1 MRKLL
6 QLQVDVQIC
15 AHTCECIRMY
25 GARMQYA
32 YHLFPDSHSMVFA
45 ADAKCGYVSIFSI
58 SLTQGL
64 LYLARGGQV
73 LHTSTCTYR
82 YACVSVCV
90 CETRMVV
97 SSKATPS
104 NHNHYCDCER
114 RELWVGNSLRG
125 GMPRLDQLG

>member
-45 ADAKCGYVSIFSI
+45 ADAKCGYVICEHLQYKFNSRPAIFGTWGANFAHKHMYI
-58 SLTQGL
+58 PI
-64 LYLARGGQV
+64 
-73 LHTSTCTYR
+73 CM
-82 YACVSVCV
+82 CVCV
-90 CETRMVV
+90 CVCVRHE
-97 SSKATPS
+97 
-104 NHNHYCDCER
+104 
-114 RELWVGNSLRG
+114 W
-125 GMPRLDQLG
+125 